1 MRPWHRLPTE
11 DVGAPGDVQGQ
22 DGWGWKWIN
31 G

>member
-11 DVGAPGDVQGQ
+11 DVGAPSLEMFKARM
-22 DGWGWKWIN
+22 DGVGN